1 MYEHIYGILPPV
13 TTPFRPDNTIDEQ
26 TIRVQ
31 LWNAV
36 QAGIHGQALAL
47 HEKLL
52 PIWNAIH
59 HDNLPANVK
68 FCMELLG
75 RPAGGPRPPMP
86 PTSDAQAGPIRQAL
100 KNAGLL

>member
-13 TTPFRPDNTIDEQ
+13 TTPFRADNTIDE
-26 TIRVQ
+26 
-31 LWNAV
+31 
-36 QAGIHGQALAL
+36 QALAL
-47 HEKLL
+47 HEKLR

-86 PTSDAQAGPIRQAL
+86 STSDAQAGPIRQAL

>member
-1 MYEHIYGILPPV
+1 MYEHIYGIVPPV

-26 TIRVQ
+26 
-31 LWNAV
+31 
-36 QAGIHGQALAL
+36 ALTL

-75 RPAGGPRPPMP
+75 RPAGGPRPAMP

>member
-13 TTPFRPDNTIDEQ
+13 TTPFRPDNTIDE
-26 TIRVQ
+26 
-31 LWNAV
+31 
-36 QAGIHGQALAL
+36 QALAL

-75 RPAGGPRPPMP
+75 RPAGGPRPPMAS
-86 PTSDAQAGPIRQAL
+86 TSDAQAGPIRQAL